1 MGLPQFHMVSGE
13 ATVYQRHLMLL
24 RVGLANGNLAPGSAM
39 GYQSYL
45 VARDSKGRVQLN
57 WSSLLPEL
65 PFPLLA
71 VLFPADEKA
80 SICGHASSGPAHC
93 KW

>member
-1 MGLPQFHMVSGE
+1 MGRHGLPETSNPVEGGPSTG
-13 ATVYQRHLMLL
+13 
-24 RVGLANGNLAPGSAM
+24 GAM
-39 GYQSYL
+39 DYHSYL

-71 VLFPADEKA
+71 VLFPVDEKA
-80 SICGHASSGPAHC
+80 STWGHMSSGPAHF